1 MTTEN
6 ETNDDSKKRLAP
18 ACEVFDMLTAHAEQY
33 QTAIT
38 ISRVQQDIKA
48 TFGVDL
54 ARGPIS
60 SRLRNI
66 ASKGLIE
73 RAGGEG
79 RGWWVFSAKVLKTL
93 GLAPSE
99 KQATRAPKP
108 RGLLKA
114 ENGKKVK
121 NREFREI
128 VEAFIRVTK
137 KKNRDLVF
145 TADSVLDYLRLN
157 GLPVVP
163 RERIAKAIGNMIFQQ
178 RGVVKTERMAVYCVP
193 ASEERFNKSAVQRP
207 DVAVPKSVGRKAVRT
222 PATTELQQLFRAAAE
237 GHAVVQKA
245 LVRLSDLIG
254 NFKE

>member
-38 ISRVQQDIKA
+38 ISRVQQDIKT

-93 GLAPSE
+93 GIAPSE
-99 KQATRAPKP
+99 KQAALAPKP

-121 NREFREI
+121 NREFREN
-128 VEAFIRVTK
+128 VEAFIRAKK

-145 TADSVLDYLRLN
+145 TTDSVLDYLRLR
-157 GLPVVP
+157 GHAVP
-163 RERIAKAIGNMIFQQ
+163 PRARIAKALGNMICQQ
-178 RGVVKTERMAVYCVP
+178 RGVVKTERLGVYCVP
-193 ASEERFNKSAVQRP
+193 ADEERFNKSAVRRP
-207 DVAVPKSVGRKAVRT
+207 DVAVPESAPKKVAKHSD
-222 PATTELQQLFRAAAE
+222 TTELRKLFREAAE
-237 GHAVVQKA
+237 GYATIQRA
-245 LVRLSDLIG
+245 MVRLSDLIG